1 MIRTLFNQGRNYGL
15 ERVKKDAFERH
26 LVANH
31 NQNHGERKKVTGR
44 WDEGHDRLDLGFR
57 LTAFQSE
64 RAMMEI
70 KVSYIEIVLVKWE
83 GGKRKIWVRQT
94 ERKTFPN
101 QQRNLE
107 KPAAFGPH
115 VKHHQQLSYRQA
127 LLSWL
132 SFWTRRS
139 LRKKKSDFNIFA
151 KCHRSF
157 LPPSPSVSGSVA
169 LLLSIVYRN
178 LTSYDMCWCF
188 LRVCIY
194 SIILRVEVAYRLASD
209 TPLSWVT

>member
-1 MIRTLFNQGRNYGL
+1 MY
-15 ERVKKDAFERH
+15 
-26 LVANH
+26 
-31 NQNHGERKKVTGR
+31 KKVTGS
-44 WDEGHDRLDLGFR
+44 WDEGHNRLDLGYR

-64 RAMMEI
+64 RAITEI

-94 ERKTFPN
+94 ERKTFHN

-107 KPAAFGPH
+107 KPAAFGPR

-127 LLSWL
+127 LLSRL
-132 SFWTRRS
+132 PLWTRHS
-139 LRKKKSDFNIFA
+139 LREKKSDFNKFVQVTL
-151 KCHRSF
+151 R
-157 LPPSPSVSGSVA
+157 LSPTLSDHVT

-188 LRVCIY
+188 LCVCIY